1 MVFFFSSS
9 TELCVYDSK
18 LRHTR
23 PGILSMAN
31 AGKDTN
37 GERLYYNCAHGLT
50 NSQALNLSVSVSF
63 AFSCSKVTVI

>member
-1 MVFFFSSS
+1 
-9 TELCVYDSK
+9 
-18 LRHTR
+18 
-23 PGILSMAN
+23 MAN

-37 GERLYYNCAHGLT
+37 GERLYYSCAHGLT